1 MDMIEIAIKQW
12 TELADRKEAFA
23 FAVGRLDQYL
33 AREAEQDSMQARSVV
48 NSLLLTLAT
57 GVTHC
62 SCTNPPHPITKQT
75 KR

>member
-1 MDMIEIAIKQW
+1 MIDIAIKQW
-12 TELADRKEAFA
+12 TELADRKEAFSLA
-23 FAVGRLDQYL
+23 IGHLDPHL
-33 AREAEQDSMQARSVV
+33 AREAEQDSMQARAVV
-48 NSLLLTLAT
+48 NSLRLTLAT